1 MHIGVST
8 FDPGDASNLDSL
20 TGLREGD
27 LEYMLACIN
36 GALQE
41 LWDRAP
47 VAVCFARLGIQL
59 RAPATVALQVSHESN
74 AIGEF
79 ASYVPWMDGCT
90 IRIDGDA
97 CDNELVDGST
107 LLRPYLSMSTTGG
120 TVNATVFADCASP
133 GPEVIGVVDPIGTCA
148 AGLLPTLLTRVSSRV
163 EFESWWGIAQK
174 RSGMPEVCFVETR
187 FFPALS
193 RLGIRLRVH
202 PMPTVAMLLTYGARL
217 NAPVVTPADVGAA
230 SDPETTLPIPGGWC
244 ESVLLPLALQRF
256 SAHPNFTPDEAR
268 DEITRQ
274 AEVARKMM
282 QSAAPQRAASRLL
295 ATFR

>member
-1 MHIGVST
+1 MHIGVTT
-8 FDPGDASNLDSL
+8 FDPGDASNASPLA
-20 TGLREGD
+20 GLREGD
-27 LEYMLACIN
+27 VDAMVACIN

-59 RAPATVALQVSHESN
+59 RAPATVSIQVAHESN
-74 AIGEF
+74 ALTGF
-79 ASYVPWMDGCT
+79 AAYAPWMDGCT

-97 CDNELVDGST
+97 CDNELVDGTT
-107 LLRPYLSMSTTGG
+107 LLRPYLSMSATGG

-148 AGLLPTLLTRVSSRV
+148 SVHLPKLLTRVSSRV

-174 RSGMPEVCFVETR
+174 RTGLPEVCFVETR
-187 FFPALS
+187 YFPSRS

-202 PMPTVAMLLTYGARL
+202 PMPTVSMLLTYGARL
-217 NAPVVTPADVGAA
+217 NAPTVTVADVGAA

-256 SAHPNFTPDEAR
+256 SAHPNFTPESAKE
-268 DEITRQ
+268 EIARQ

-295 ATFR
+295 PTFR